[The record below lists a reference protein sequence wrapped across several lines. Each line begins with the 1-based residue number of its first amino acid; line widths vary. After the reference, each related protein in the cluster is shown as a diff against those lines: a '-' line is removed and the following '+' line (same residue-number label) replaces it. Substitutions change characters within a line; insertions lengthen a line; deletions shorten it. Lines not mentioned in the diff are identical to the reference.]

1 MLNRE
6 LDLKEAV
13 EKVTGVLE
21 HALTGHGRASLVVCG
36 GSSPLGLFDGLSR
49 QSLAWDRVAVLLA
62 DERDM
67 NGSDDGGGDGV
78 HTNARLVKERLLVRE
93 ARVAKFVSY
102 ASLAALGAVPD
113 DAPRAVADGL
123 ASFTPFMPFSAVI
136 LGFGGD
142 GHFASLF
149 PGDPQLAHHLDL
161 STPPGL
167 LYTGKAMG
175 TPACP
180 RWSMNLSLLVRTDF
194 LGLLIGSPAKRA
206 VFTRAQEPSSDPLEL
221 PLTALLRQEQ
231 VSVHPIGSSLL

>member
-1 MLNRE
+1 MLLNRE
-6 LDLKEAV
+6 LDLKEAL

-21 HALTGHGRASLVVCG
+21 HALAVHGRASLVVCG

-49 QSLAWDRVAVLLA
+49 QRLAWDKVAVLLA
-62 DERDM
+62 DERDI
-67 NGSDDGGGDGV
+67 DDEA
-78 HTNARLVKERLLVRE
+78 HTNARLVKERLLVGE
-93 ARVAKFVSY
+93 ARAAQFVSY
-102 ASLAALGAVPD
+102 AALGAVPG
-113 DAPRAVADGL
+113 DARAVTDGVTDGL
-123 ASFTPFMPFSAVI
+123 ASFMPFSAVI

-175 TPACP
+175 NPACP
-180 RWSMNLSLLVRTDF
+180 RWSMNLSLLLRTDF

-221 PLTALLRQEQ
+221 PLTALLRQEK
-231 VSVHPIGSSLL
+231 VSVHGIGSSLP